1 MVVSD
6 VKSRWRNWDYL
17 FDGVSKDIH
26 KMYDL
31 YVLLFLDYLI
41 IISLGQIYMNGMEFF
56 FNDLYGILINI
67 ILNYQCRLNRK
78 LKDRYDK
85 K

>member
-17 FDGVSKDIH
+17 FDDISKDIH

-41 IISLGQIYMNGMEFF
+41 IISLGQIYMNVMELSWSLRYINKYN
-56 FNDLYGILINI
+56 FNKYNFINWTES
-67 ILNYQCRLNRK
+67 
-78 LKDRYDK
+78 
-85 K
+85 

>member
-1 MVVSD
+1 MAVSD

-41 IISLGQIYMNGMEFF
+41 IISLGQIYMNGMELFF
-56 FNDLYGILINI
+56 
-67 ILNYQCRLNRK
+67 
-78 LKDRYDK
+78 
-85 K
+85 

>member
-17 FDGVSKDIH
+17 FDDISKDIH

-41 IISLGQIYMNGMEFF
+41 IISLGQIYMNFME
-56 FNDLYGILINI
+56 LSWSLRYINKY
-67 ILNYQCRLNRK
+67 NFK
-78 LKDRYDK
+78 LSSEQKAK
-85 K
+85 G

>member
-17 FDGVSKDIH
+17 FDDISKDIH

-41 IISLGQIYMNGMEFF
+41 IISLGQIYMNVME
-56 FNDLYGILINI
+56 LSWSLRYINKY
-67 ILNYQCRLNRK
+67 NFK
-78 LKDRYDK
+78 LSIEQKAK
-85 K
+85 G